1 MDYRYIKRSIDI
13 ILSAVGLLLLLPFL
27 LVIAI
32 LIKTDSKGPVFFVQK
47 RIGQRRE
54 LFNII
59 KFRTMM
65 PNVPKDVPT
74 HLLDHPEHCVTRVG
88 RILRKTSM
96 DELPQLWN
104 VLKGDMS
111 IIGPRPAL
119 WNQHDLIELREKHDI
134 HCLKPGV
141 SGLAQINGRD
151 ELPIQEKVQYDKEY
165 LEGFGLS
172 MDFKIFILT
181 MVKIVKGEGIKEGK
195 HENTHYRKK

>member
-1 MDYRYIKRSIDI
+1 MDYRYIKRVLDI

-119 WNQHDLIELREKHDI
+119 WNQHDLIELREKHHI